1 MKNLRY
7 NESTENEEDCMSSL
21 NKKQKGLVFG
31 GSAAV
36 LVLAAVIIVL
46 LMGQSPSSPTLGLS
60 NATPTPYIASADV
73 SISTPA
79 PDVEKQQQEEMAL
92 ITSRLTMLRGTT
104 IGGVDVSNMTK
115 EEASAA
121 VTAALS
127 EQGLGEVKLTLFHE
141 NGTLPDIDED
151 AEAETP
157 EEELT
162 DEEQQAEPSAP
173 ILFAATE
180 GGVLYTPTAENLV
193 LSVDVDKA
201 VEEAFALM
209 RESDSYEAFMQE
221 VSDIATKGVDIPL
234 SFVSD
239 EEAVKAYVEAV
250 AYLVDI
256 PPVNKG
262 YSVDENTHKLTV
274 TECQDGYGIDQ
285 SALVEQILN
294 LDPTKETRLTLPM
307 TTLSGSDAAQD
318 YVLRGSYTTKVTG
331 TNDRKYNVKKGCEM
345 ITGTVLKPDEVFST
359 NAKLG
364 QRTSKNGWKKANA
377 YVSGTHELQAGGGVC
392 QLSSTLFNAVTYAD
406 LEVTDRRNHS
416 MPVGY
421 VDKGRDA
428 TINSVGNIIDF
439 KFKNNTEGDIIIICY
454 TETRSKDLYLTFDIY
469 GLPLSDEFDEIEI
482 KTKKLSTQSIT
493 TEYTEDPTKEEG
505 YEYEESKG
513 STGYKYRTYVYYYK
527 DGKVL
532 EDRTITYES
541 TYKMFPRQVTI
552 GTKPVSDKD
561 KSDKDNKTD
570 KDNGTDTSGDN
581 DDNSGS
587 GVIPVETPA
596 PVDTLPGG
604 PEE

>member
-1 MKNLRY
+1 
-7 NESTENEEDCMSSL
+7 MSSL
-21 NKKQKGLVFG
+21 NRKQKGLVFG

-36 LVLAAVIIVL
+36 LGLAALVIVL
-46 LMGQSPSSPTLGLS
+46 LMGQPFSSTTLGQQ
-60 NATPTPYIASADV
+60 NATATPLIASQDV

-79 PDVEKQQQEEMAL
+79 PDVEKQQQEEMSL
-92 ITSRLTMLRGTT
+92 ITSRLTMLQGTT

-115 EEASAA
+115 EEATAA

-162 DEEQQAEPSAP
+162 EEEQAQTEQSAP
-173 ILFAATE
+173 VLFVATE
-180 GGVLYTPTAENLV
+180 GGVLYTPTAENLL

-201 VEEAFALM
+201 VEEAFNLM
-209 RESDSYEAFMQE
+209 REAGTYEEFMQE
-221 VSDIATKGVDIPL
+221 ITDIATKGVNIPL
-234 SFVSD
+234 SFVCE
-239 EEAVKAYVEAV
+239 EEAVKAYVESV
-250 AYLVDI
+250 AYLVDT

-262 YSVDENTHKLTV
+262 YSVDESTHKLTV

-294 LDPTKETRLTLPM
+294 LDPTQATQLTIPM
-307 TTLSGSDAAQD
+307 ITLTGSDAGQD
-318 YVLRGSYTTKVTG
+318 FVRRSTFSTKVTG
-331 TNDRKYNVKKGCEM
+331 TKDRKYNVKKGCEM
-345 ITGTVLKPDEVFST
+345 INGTVLKPDEVFST

-364 QRTSKNGWKKANA
+364 QRTTKNGWKKANA

-392 QLSSTLFNAVTYAD
+392 QLSSTLFNAVLYAD

-421 VDKGRDA
+421 VDKGCDA

-454 TETRSKDLYLTFDIY
+454 TDTRSGDLYLTFDIY
-469 GLPLSDEFDEIEI
+469 GLPMSDEFDDIQI
-482 KTKKLSTQSIT
+482 KTQKLSTQNPT

-505 YEYEESKG
+505 YEEVTSTG

-532 EDRTITYES
+532 EDRTITFES
-541 TYKMFPRQVTI
+541 TYKMFPKQVTI
-552 GTKPVSDKD
+552 GTKPVSDSKKD
-561 KSDKDNKTD
+561 DKTD
-570 KDNGTDTSGDN
+570 KDTGKSDDTDSG
-581 DDNSGS
+581 STEEGS
-587 GVIPVETPA
+587 GVIPAETPA
-596 PVDTLPGG
+596 PVTTPKPDPAPDTGSDDLPGG

>member
-1 MKNLRY
+1 
-7 NESTENEEDCMSSL
+7 MSSL

-36 LVLAAVIIVL
+36 LGLAVLIIAL
-46 LMGQSPSSPTLGLS
+46 LMGQPFSSTTLGQQ
-60 NATPTPYIASADV
+60 NATPTPFIASQDV
-73 SISTPA
+73 TISTPA

-92 ITSRLTMLRGTT
+92 ITSRITMLQGTS
-104 IGGVDVSNMTK
+104 IGGVDVSNMTR

-121 VTAALS
+121 VTAALT

-151 AEAETP
+151 AESETP

-162 DEEQQAEPSAP
+162 EEEQAEPAAP

-209 RESDSYEAFMQE
+209 RESGSYEEFMQE
-221 VSDIATKGVDIPL
+221 VSDIAEKGVDIPL

-239 EEAVKAYVEAV
+239 EEAVKTYVEELS
-250 AYLVDI
+250 YLVDT

-262 YSVDENTHKLTV
+262 YSVDETTHKLTV

-285 SALVEQILN
+285 TTLVEQILN
-294 LDPTKETRLTLPM
+294 LDPTKETRLTIPM

-318 YVLRGSYTTKVTG
+318 YVLRGSYTTKVPG
-331 TNDRKYNVKKGCEM
+331 TKDRKYNVKKGCEM
-345 ITGTVLKPDEVFST
+345 INGTVLKPGEIFST

-364 QRTSKNGWKKANA
+364 QRTSKNGWKMATA
-377 YVSGTHELQAGGGVC
+377 YVSGTHEKQAGGGVC
-392 QLSSTLFNAVTYAD
+392 QLSSTLFNAVLYGD
-406 LEVTDRRNHS
+406 LEVVDRRNHS

-421 VDKGRDA
+421 VNKGQDA

-439 KFKNNTEGDIIIICY
+439 KFKNNTEGDIIIIGY

-469 GLPLSDEFDEIEI
+469 GLPMSDEFDKIEI
-482 KTKKLSTQSIT
+482 KTKKLSTQSVT

-505 YEYEESKG
+505 YEKVESEG

-527 DGKVL
+527 DGKIL
-532 EDRTITYES
+532 EDKTITFES
-541 TYKMFPRQVTI
+541 TYKMFPKKVTI
-552 GTKPVSDKD
+552 GTKVTDK
-561 KSDKDNKTD
+561 DKDNK
-570 KDNGTDTSGDN
+570 KD
-581 DDNSGS
+581 DDSGS
-587 GVIPVETPA
+587 SGSSGGEESGGDGSGAIPAVTPA
-596 PVDTLPGG
+596 PASTPKPDPTPETGGEMPAG